1 MPNRRDFLRNAA
13 GATAAALMT
22 SPGLAGAGLR
32 ALQVGAPPGKR
43 REVSIGGRRV
53 KTVDVHAHCFVPEVM
68 DLVKDTPLA
77 ATAKAN
83 LTGNIVLGNPQR
95 LIDMDAQ
102 GIDYQA
108 INVNAWGYSA
118 DRPLARDLVALQ
130 NERISQWCAK
140 HPDRFVGMA
149 TLALQYPDLAAEQL
163 DQAVRKLGLRGA
175 AIGGSVEGQEL
186 SDRKFDPFWAK
197 AEELGVLL
205 FMHPQPAPGTT
216 QNTRLQG
223 KGGLGN
229 TIGNPLETTVFL
241 SHLIFEGTLDR
252 FPGLKICAA
261 HAGGYLASYSGRSDA
276 LCGRGRRRGRRLQG
290 TQEEAERVLPAR
302 AAGRHDGLPRGRT
315 PPSRR
320 GSRRRPDGL
329 RYGLS
334 LRLAGGHRLRAQ
346 RAVPEQRRQGS
357 DPRRERDQAAC
368 GSPDRSSRKSPE
380 TVLATEAACS
390 DDDSSRPVRRW
401 RRPPPARSSPTGPMR
416 PSGPSRRRTAARWSA
431 AGVRARPLTSVCC

>member
-13 GATAAALMT
+13 GATAAALM
-22 SPGLAGAGLR
+22 SRHGLAGAGLSPR
-32 ALQVGAPPGKR
+32 QVGAPPGKR

-68 DLVKDTPLA
+68 NLVKDTPLA
-77 ATAKAN
+77 AVAKAN
-83 LTGNIVLGNPQR
+83 LTGNVVLGNPQR

-130 NERISQWCAK
+130 NERIAQWCAK

-149 TLALQYPDLAAEQL
+149 TLALQHPDLAADQL

-216 QNTRLQG
+216 QNMRLEG

-276 LCGRGRRRGRRLQG
+276 LCGRAGGAGADCKALKKKPSEYFRRELLVD
-290 TQEEAERVLPAR
+290 TMIFHA
-302 AAGRHDGLPRGRT
+302 
-315 PPSRR
+315 
-320 GSRRRPDGL
+320 DGL
-329 RYGLS
+329 RHLV
-334 LRLAGGHRLRAQ
+334 A
-346 RAVPEQRRQGS
+346 E
-357 DPRRERDQAAC
+357 
-368 GSPDRSSRKSPE
+368 
-380 TVLATEAACS
+380 
-390 DDDSSRPVRRW
+390 
-401 RRPPPARSSPTGPMR
+401 
-416 PSGPSRRRTAARWSA
+416 
-431 AGVRARPLTSVCC
+431 AGVGQMVYGTDYPFDWPVGIDFVLDAPFLSNADKEAILGGNAIKLLRIT